1 MILAPIPTTPVLAE
15 EVGWVNCLQAT
26 AIAMFITGTEISS
39 DWKAVH
45 SLSCPQTS
53 IMLME
58 SHELQTEYNKRSSG
72 TSLKTY
78 TIIQIQVK
86 ESSQQLKNI

>member
-1 MILAPIPTTPVLAE
+1 MILAPIPAKLVPTE

-26 AIAMFITGTEISS
+26 AIAMLVTGVDINS

-53 IMLME
+53 TMLIE
-58 SHELQTEYNKRSSG
+58 SHEL
-72 TSLKTY
+72 
-78 TIIQIQVK
+78 
-86 ESSQQLKNI
+86 